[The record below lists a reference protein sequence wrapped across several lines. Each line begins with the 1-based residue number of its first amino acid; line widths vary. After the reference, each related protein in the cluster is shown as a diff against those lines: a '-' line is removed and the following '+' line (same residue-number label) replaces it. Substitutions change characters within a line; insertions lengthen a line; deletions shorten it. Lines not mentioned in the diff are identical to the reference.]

1 MPAKKKAAKKKAAKK
16 KGFTDYQRKGGVTG
30 SLPDFF
36 KYVPDAGQ
44 VSDWL
49 VDQIPKKK
57 TPKKKAAKRKM
68 KMKQ

>member
-16 KGFTDYQRKGGVTG
+16 KGFTDYQRKDGVTG

-49 VDQIPKKK
+49 VDQMPKK